1 MLSHCP
7 NCQQPVLPDD
17 TTCWQCGAKLADKP
31 AALPTTSAGAKKR
44 PSTATDRL
52 LALNRRWVRDDGE
65 EVVFIR
71 PGLVYGVL
79 TLLSFLFLVG
89 SLWGLS
95 STPLVQITAAE
106 LPPAGWETLTIGNY
120 EYTLDL
126 PSQWQLWR
134 ADRPEDVPF
143 LTAGDAPEV
152 QLTQH
157 PLRGLATEWETILW
171 GSEPTGELRAYVVVA
186 RTPAFTVDYEQL
198 RQLAR
203 QQPID
208 PQAHLFSSG
217 ITENGRRT
225 HLAADISWEPFRCR
239 QQLVNGYPY
248 ALLLTSCVPQEQFGQ
263 YNQLL
268 EQLHNS
274 FELFQQ

>member
-17 TTCWQCGAKLADKP
+17 TTCWQCGAKLAYKP
-31 AALPTTSAGAKKR
+31 AASTTPSSRANKR
-44 PSTATDRL
+44 PATATDRL

-71 PGLVYGVL
+71 PGLVYGLL
-79 TLLSFLFLVG
+79 TLFSFLFLVG

-95 STPLVQITAAE
+95 SAPLVQITAAE
-106 LPPAGWETLTIGNY
+106 LPPAGWESLTIGNY

-126 PSQWQLWR
+126 PTQWQVWR
-134 ADRPEDVPF
+134 ADRPEDGPF
-143 LTAGDAPEV
+143 LTAGDTPEV
-152 QLTQH
+152 HLTQQ
-157 PLRGLATEWETILW
+157 PLRGLANEWETILW

-186 RTPAFTVDYEQL
+186 RTPAFVSDYEQL
-198 RQLAR
+198 LQLA
-203 QQPID
+203 QQQQLAP
-208 PQAHLFSSG
+208 PTRLFSSDL
-217 ITENGRRT
+217 TENGRRT
-225 HLAADISWEPFRCR
+225 HLWAQISREPFRCR

-263 YNQLL
+263 YNLLL
-268 EQLHNS
+268 EQLHTS